1 MARRKKANKKNK
13 YKARRILFV
22 ILILLVLAIAGYL
35 GNMFSNLSKVKTVKI
50 TETKEALE
58 VSDKAVEKSNEYD
71 VINFAFFGIDSRES
85 GETARSD
92 SIMIATID
100 KEHNK
105 IKLSSIMRDTYVS
118 ISGHDKDKIT
128 HAYAYGGPQLA
139 VSTLN
144 KNFDLNIKYF
154 VTVDFFDMEKIID
167 TLGGVEIDVKKD
179 EIDLING
186 YSVETSTISK
196 TKRKLVTK
204 SGLQVLNGMQAVSY
218 TRIRYTAGGDFV
230 RTERQRTV
238 LTALLNKIASMD
250 KAKFATIVPTLAQ
263 YVETNLGA
271 TDMLSI
277 GIDALQAG
285 ISNID
290 QERFP
295 IDGNA
300 FDKKINGIYY
310 LTTDLDLT
318 TEQIHDYIYEDI
330 KPVMDTKK

>member
-1 MARRKKANKKNK
+1 M
-13 YKARRILFV
+13 
-22 ILILLVLAIAGYL
+22 
-35 GNMFSNLSKVKTVKI
+35 
-50 TETKEALE
+50 
-58 VSDKAVEKSNEYD
+58 
-71 VINFAFFGIDSRES
+71 NFALFGIDSRDEEEP
-85 GETARSD
+85 GRSD

-100 KEHNK
+100 KKNNK
-105 IKLSSIMRDTYVS
+105 VKLSSIMRETYVS
-118 ISGHDKDKIT
+118 VKGYKNTKIN

-139 VSTLN
+139 LSTIN
-144 KNFDLNIKYF
+144 SNFNLNIKYF
-154 VTVDFFDMEKIID
+154 ATVDFFDMEKIID
-167 TLGGVEIDVKKD
+167 ALGGVEIDVQEN
-179 EIDLING
+179 EIELING
-186 YSVETSTISK
+186 YSAETSNISK
-196 TKRKLVTK
+196 EERKLVTK
-204 SGLQVLNGMQAVSY
+204 AGLQNLNGMQAVSY

-238 LTALLNKIASMD
+238 LTAILKKLSSMD
-250 KAKFATIVPTLAQ
+250 KTKFATIVPTLAQ

-300 FDKKINGIYY
+300 FDKKIDGIYY